1 MKVWNLHYACWF
13 SRIAAVIALELREE
27 VNELKQAVESQ
38 MQELLQVL
46 KNSQGL
52 INCELTV
59 SKFYNLWELWYLEF
73 VWDAHNFHKFNKY
86 DNSGW

>member
-1 MKVWNLHYACWF
+1 MKVWNLHYARWF

-46 KNSQGL
+46 KNSQG
-52 INCELTV
+52 
-59 SKFYNLWELWYLEF
+59 
-73 VWDAHNFHKFNKY
+73 
-86 DNSGW
+86 